1 MERRLQSRVPSQ
13 TKVRLYFN
21 GHGRMEG
28 RLRDFSQG
36 GVFISL
42 DKKYQLPEAGDVVFM
57 LADNMDEP
65 YTMTTVRSKKRKLAL
80 MFNEEF

>member
-1 MERRLQSRVPSQ
+1 MERRIHTRTPSQ

-28 RLRDFSQG
+28 KLRDFSQS
-36 GVFISL
+36 GVFIRL
-42 DKKYQLPEAGDVVFM
+42 EKKYHMPQVGDTIFL

-65 YTMTTVRSKKRKLAL
+65 YAMITVRCNNRELAL
-80 MFNEEF
+80 MFND

>member
-1 MERRLQSRVPSQ
+1 MERRICTRTPSQ

-21 GHGRMEG
+21 GHGHMEG

-36 GVFISL
+36 GVFIRL
-42 DKKYQLPEAGDVVFM
+42 DKKYQMPQAGETIFL

-65 YTMTTVRSKKRKLAL
+65 YTMITVRSNNRELAL
-80 MFNEEF
+80 MFSD

>member
-21 GHGRMEG
+21 VHGRMEG
-28 RLRDFSQG
+28 RLSDFSQG
-36 GVFISL
+36 GVFIHL
-42 DKKYQLPEAGDVVFM
+42 DKKYQLPESGDIVVM

-65 YTMTTVRSKKRKLAL
+65 YTMTAVRSKKRKLAL
-80 MFNEEF
+80 MFND